1 MCREEQTLKQNCEIC
16 TGCGRCRNADAAY
29 CIVTKSPLQREFVEQ
44 TDCVDADVVI
54 ADIGTTTV
62 AMQLVDAGGRVKDAF
77 LRVNPQIRYGADVL
91 SRILAAEDKAV
102 AEDMRRMISAVL
114 QEGLAKFYSK
124 AADKSKLK
132 MVLAGNMTMIYLL
145 MGYDPAKLGKAP
157 FTVEHGE
164 GGMIELLGIP
174 CYIIPGISAFVG
186 GDVVAGAY
194 AADMFEKDEM
204 TLLIDL
210 GTNGEL
216 ILGNRK
222 KRLACSTAAGPAF
235 DGGAGKGIW
244 GADMVSLTAVLLKEQ
259 MMDETGLL
267 KEPYFEIGIRVG
279 GVEVTQQDIR
289 NLQLAKAAVATGID
303 LLTEEYGINRE
314 EIDRVV
320 LAGGLG
326 YYLNPEDAVAIGLLP
341 ESLMHKTVTGG
352 NTALAGAARLAF
364 SEDYT
369 LLQQAVSS
377 TETINL
383 AQKEGF
389 QDLFLQ
395 NIQFI
400 TI

>member
-1 MCREEQTLKQNCEIC
+1 LCREEQTLKQHCEIC

-29 CIVTKSPLQREFVEQ
+29 CIVTKSPLQRAFVEQ
-44 TDCVDADVVI
+44 PDCVNADVVI

-62 AMQLVDAGGRVKDAF
+62 AMQLIDAGGRVKDTF
-77 LRVNPQIRYGADVL
+77 LKVNPQIKYGADVL
-91 SRILAAEDKAV
+91 SRILAAEDKIV
-102 AEDMRRMISAVL
+102 AEDMRRLISAVL

-132 MVLAGNMTMIYLL
+132 MVLAANTTMVYLL
-145 MGYDPAKLGKAP
+145 RGYDPAKLGKAP

-164 GGMIELLGIP
+164 GGLIEFMGIP
-174 CYIIPGISAFVG
+174 CYIVPGISAFVG
-186 GDVVAGAY
+186 GDIVAGAY
-194 AADMFEKDEM
+194 AAGMFETDEI

-216 ILGNRK
+216 ILGNRE

-244 GADMVSLTAVLLKEQ
+244 GADMVSIAATLLKEQ
-259 MMDETGLL
+259 IMDETGLL
-267 KEPYFEIGIRVG
+267 KEPYFEKGICVS

-289 NLQLAKAAVATGID
+289 NLQLAKAAVATGIS
-303 LLTEEYGINRE
+303 LLTEEYGIRWE
-314 EIDRVV
+314 KIDRVV

-326 YYLNPEDAVAIGLLP
+326 YYLKPEDAVTIGLLP
-341 ESLMHKTVTGG
+341 ESLMQKTVAGG
-352 NTALAGAARLAF
+352 NTVLAGVARLAF
-364 SEDYT
+364 SEDYD
-369 LLQQAVSS
+369 LIRQESKR
-377 TETINL
+377 TEVINL

-389 QDLFLQ
+389 QDLYLQ
-395 NIQFI
+395 NIQFM

>member
-1 MCREEQTLKQNCEIC
+1 MCREEQTLKQHCEIC

-29 CIVTKSPLQREFVEQ
+29 CIVTKSPLQRAFVEQ
-44 TDCVDADVVI
+44 PDCVNADVVI

-62 AMQLVDAGGRVKDAF
+62 AMQLIDAGGRVKDTF
-77 LRVNPQIRYGADVL
+77 LKVNPQIKYGADVL
-91 SRILAAEDKAV
+91 SRILAAEDKIV
-102 AEDMRRMISAVL
+102 AEDMRRLISAVL

-145 MGYDPAKLGKAP
+145 MGYEPSKLGKAP

-164 GGMIELLGIP
+164 GGMIEFQGVP
-174 CYIIPGISAFVG
+174 CYIVPGISAFVG
-186 GDVVAGAY
+186 GDIVAGAY
-194 AADMFEKDEM
+194 AAGMFETDEM

-216 ILGNRK
+216 ILGNRE

-244 GADMVSLTAVLLKEQ
+244 GADMVSIAATLLKEQ
-259 MMDETGLL
+259 IMDETGLL
-267 KEPYFEIGIRVG
+267 KEPYFEDGIRVG
-279 GVEVTQQDIR
+279 SVEVTQQDIR
-289 NLQLAKAAVATGID
+289 NLQLAKAAVATGIE
-303 LLTEEYGINRE
+303 LLSEEYGINRE

-326 YYLNPEDAVAIGLLP
+326 YYLKSEDAVAIGLLP

-364 SEDYT
+364 SENYT
-369 LLQQAVSS
+369 LLHQAAKK
-377 TETINL
+377 TEIINL
-383 AQKEGF
+383 AQMERF

-400 TI
+400 AI

>member
-1 MCREEQTLKQNCEIC
+1 MCREEQTLKQHCEIC

-29 CIVTKSPLQREFVEQ
+29 CIVTKSPLQREFLEQ
-44 TDCVDADVVI
+44 PDCVNADVVI

-62 AMQLVDAGGRVKDAF
+62 AMQLIDAGGRVKDTF
-77 LRVNPQIRYGADVL
+77 LKVNPQIKYGADVL
-91 SRILAAEDKAV
+91 SRILAAEDKIV
-102 AEDMRRMISAVL
+102 AEDMRRLISAVL

-124 AADKSKLK
+124 AADKSKFK

-164 GGMIELLGIP
+164 GGLIEFMGIP
-174 CYIIPGISAFVG
+174 CYIVPGISAFVG
-186 GDVVAGAY
+186 GDIVAGAY
-194 AADMFEKDEM
+194 AAGMFETDEI

-216 ILGNRK
+216 ILGNRE

-235 DGGAGKGIW
+235 DGGACKGIW
-244 GADMVSLTAVLLKEQ
+244 GADMVSIAATLLKEQ
-259 MMDETGLL
+259 IMDETGLL
-267 KEPYFEIGIRVG
+267 KEPYFEKGICIN

-289 NLQLAKAAVATGID
+289 NLQLAKAAVATGIS
-303 LLTEEYGINRE
+303 LLTKEYGIRWE
-314 EIDRVV
+314 KIDRVV

-326 YYLNPEDAVAIGLLP
+326 YYLKPEDAVTIGLLP
-341 ESLMHKTVTGG
+341 ESLMQKTVAGG
-352 NTALAGAARLAF
+352 NTVLAGVARLAF
-364 SEDYT
+364 SEDYD
-369 LLQQAVSS
+369 LIRQESKR
-377 TETINL
+377 TEVINL

-389 QDLFLQ
+389 QDLYLQ
-395 NIQFI
+395 NIQFM